1 MISIAPSTSSIRIS
15 IGRGLLIMLLLSLAG
30 CHDASP
36 SYRLTGRVSGLT
48 GDGLVLVNNGL
59 TSATVPASANSF
71 SFPGRIRKGVRYNV
85 TVSSQPGAQIC
96 TVTNG
101 SGTVRGNV
109 TDIQVAC
116 SVKTHSV
123 AGSITGLGA
132 VGLVLQLNGA
142 DDLALPANAESFE
155 FATPIAAGSGYHLT
169 VLTQPVGLTCT
180 VNNGAASNI
189 NADID
194 NVQVVCSTTTHSV
207 GGTIAGLAGAG
218 LVLQNNGADDLT
230 VSAGSSS
237 FQFSSAVAYGGAYS
251 VTVLAQ
257 PAGQTCAVLNGS
269 GVAQSNVTNVA
280 LTCSNIPTYTI
291 VPGAGANGSI
301 SPNVP
306 VLVNQGGAITFVATP
321 GVGYSVS
328 QWIVDGAVVQA
339 GGSTYALS
347 NVSANGTVQVQFG
360 SVVLSASA
368 SALALSVN
376 DTGTNAALTG
386 SPRTVTITNTGSIAA
401 TNVSVDASSLP
412 SGTAISSNA
421 CAGGLAPGSSCLVTI
436 TPGSV
441 ATSSCTMGVAPTPS
455 TLTISADNAS
465 SIAIDVLVLGYGC
478 IYQGGYVFAVD
489 DTTPATSSIGGK
501 VAATVDQSPAY
512 PNGIIWSSNGAGG
525 SSADADFADVGV
537 SESSVSPCVGSY
549 DGACNSSRILSHY
562 PSASYP
568 RHYFAAGQCAATIA
582 GYSDWYLPAACEATA
597 CGIQQN
603 MQSNL
608 VEYNNL
614 SLLTGVYWTS
624 TEASYDPALVAT
636 SAQFDPLG
644 GSATGLTKNQS
655 LGVRCARALSQ

>member
-1 MISIAPSTSSIRIS
+1 MISIASSTSSIRTS
-15 IGRGLLIMLLLSLAG
+15 IGRGLLIVLLLSLAG
-30 CHDASP
+30 CHDDSP
-36 SYRLTGRVSGLT
+36 SYRLAGRVSGQT

-59 TSATVPASANSF
+59 TSVTVPAGANSF
-71 SFPGRIRKGVRYNV
+71 SFPGRIRKGGRYNV

-116 SVKTHSV
+116 SVKTQSV

-132 VGLVLQLNGA
+132 DGLVLQLNGA
-142 DDLALPANAESFE
+142 DDLALPANAQSFE
-155 FATPIAAGSGYHLT
+155 FATPIAAGSGYHVT
-169 VLTQPVGLTCT
+169 VLTQPVGLVCT

-194 NVQVVCSTTTHSV
+194 SVQVVCSATTHHI
-207 GGTIAGLAGAG
+207 GGTITGLVGAG

-237 FQFSSAVAYGGAYS
+237 FQFSSASAYGGAYS

-280 LTCSNIPTYTI
+280 LTCSNILTYTI
-291 VPGAGANGSI
+291 VPSAGANGSI

-306 VLVNQGGAITFVATP
+306 VLVNQGGDITFVATP
-321 GVGYSVS
+321 DVGYSVS
-328 QWIVDGAVVQA
+328 QWLVDGAVAQA

-360 SVVLSASA
+360 SVVLSAST
-368 SALALSVN
+368 STLALSVN

-401 TNVSVDASSLP
+401 TSVSVAASSLP
-412 SGTAISSNA
+412 SGTTVSPSA
-421 CAGGLAPGSSCLVTI
+421 CGVIAPGSSCVVTI
-436 TPGSV
+436 TPGSI
-441 ATSSCTMGVAPTPS
+441 ATSSCTTGIAPTPS

-501 VAATVDQSPAY
+501 VAAAVDQSPAY

-525 SSADADFADVGV
+525 SFADADLANVGV
-537 SESSVSPCVGSY
+537 AESSVSPCVGSY

-568 RHYFAAGQCAATIA
+568 RHYFAAGQCVATIA

-597 CGIQQN
+597 CGVQQN

-624 TEASYDPALVAT
+624 TEASYDPVLVAI

-644 GSATGLTKNQS
+644 GSAIGLTKNQS